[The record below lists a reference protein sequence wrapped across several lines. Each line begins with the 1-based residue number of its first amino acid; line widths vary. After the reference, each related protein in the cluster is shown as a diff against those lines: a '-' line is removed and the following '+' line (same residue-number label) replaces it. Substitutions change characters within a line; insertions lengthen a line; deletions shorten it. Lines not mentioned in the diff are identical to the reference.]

1 MTGAA
6 RVPDDARG
14 QYRTTTTEWARVPPY
29 VRFRYERARELL
41 PRSPMPVV
49 ELGTGIGVGL
59 AYLARSR
66 PDLQFVG
73 FEMSRGAVEFGR
85 KHFGAIANLQ
95 LEAVTDVR
103 EVAQRMSYGS
113 FLVALEVIEHLDDAS
128 LDVFKRE
135 LMARVDECVFSH
147 PYAQQ
152 NIEGTDHLQS
162 LDIYDIFEIF
172 PGFETLFLR
181 RHSIKFIGHW
191 VRRPR
196 GYVREHLGVAGED
209 KAIAAIAN
217 LEGPAATASSWGQS
231 LRSLANR
238 TFRRDKRG
246 RGA

>member
-6 RVPDDARG
+6 SAPDDARG

-41 PRSPMPVV
+41 PRNPMPVV
-49 ELGTGIGVGL
+49 ELGTGIGVAL

-66 PDLQFVG
+66 PDLKFVG
-73 FEMSRGAVEFGR
+73 YELSAAAVDFGR
-85 KHFGAIANLQ
+85 KHFGAITNLR
-95 LEAVTDVR
+95 LEAVADVR
-103 EVAQRMSYGS
+103 EVARRMSYGS
-113 FLVALEVIEHLDDAS
+113 FLIALEVLEHLDDTS

-172 PGFETLFLR
+172 PGFETLFIR

-191 VRRPR
+191 RRCPR
-196 GYVREHLGVAGED
+196 GYVREFLGVAGED

-217 LEGPAATASSWGQS
+217 VEGAATSGPSWRQP
-231 LRSLANR
+231 LRSLAGWATR
-238 TFRRDKRG
+238 CDKQRS
-246 RGA
+246 